1 MTEVWLRP
9 WRASDAADVAQ
20 MVGDEHVSRWS
31 TLGDDV
37 DAWLAREVT
46 QAHGPTRAICVA
58 GEDQALGRVAFRP
71 PEHASEAVTAVGMTD
86 ADQPAGELSYW
97 LLAAARGRGLARAG
111 VELMLE
117 TVVNP
122 LGLRSAVLDIEPSNR
137 PSVRLAERIGA
148 VRREP
153 PRTETDRA
161 GTERTLVVY
170 VVTLPWRRVA
180 T

>member
-1 MTEVWLRP
+1 MTDVWLRP

-31 TLGDDV
+31 T
-37 DAWLAREVT
+37 
-46 QAHGPTRAICVA
+46 
-58 GEDQALGRVAFRP
+58 
-71 PEHASEAVTAVGMTD
+71 
-86 ADQPAGELSYW
+86 
-97 LLAAARGRGLARAG
+97 
-111 VELMLE
+111 
-117 TVVNP
+117 
-122 LGLRSAVLDIEPSNR
+122 NR

-170 VVTLPWRRVA
+170 PVTLPWRRVA